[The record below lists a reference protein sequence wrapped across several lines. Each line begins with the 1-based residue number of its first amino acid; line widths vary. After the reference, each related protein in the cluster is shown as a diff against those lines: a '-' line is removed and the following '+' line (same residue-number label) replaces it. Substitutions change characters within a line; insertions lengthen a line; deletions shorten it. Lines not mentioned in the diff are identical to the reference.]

1 VIFHKVNNWK
11 HVNKLGFVNISDV
24 FVFNNT
30 ALKIG
35 MNQDHLYDDI
45 GNISDSHGDWNVE
58 DSGEENI
65 RIGDWSNNIIDS
77 NSNDSNH

>member
-1 VIFHKVNNWK
+1 
-11 HVNKLGFVNISDV
+11 
-24 FVFNNT
+24 
-30 ALKIG
+30 